1 MRSPPICAGGSS
13 WCTCPSALDARLNRR
28 PLPPVAV
35 PFVTAPTY
43 AVRADLTRLGQLP
56 AHVRDAAPPTLVRL
70 DADAGRM
77 LAHALG
83 ELRAA
88 PDAVRAVDGAVEPE
102 RLTTVAR
109 VLASALERE
118 GDPRVRVHPAG
129 WAFPWLGVHVGSDGA
144 RTVPGPALDAP
155 PEVGALAPDAAAWLA
170 EARAPAALALD
181 ALALALQEDLVVMT
195 RERAG
200 DGGRAAYLN
209 VVAPSGWNPGAHAGS
224 SFARLHEPVPHRAP
238 LDAAAGAL
246 VDALV
251 GRGPFVRHVWSLAPD
266 GALGRHPRRSS
277 APAPAVPPERLWYR
291 VERQTTLPVPE
302 AEAFVF
308 LIRVYAA
315 PLPWVVA
322 DPERRAAL
330 AAAVASMDADLL
342 AYKGLVG
349 RREALLG
356 WLKGS

>member
-1 MRSPPICAGGSS
+1 
-13 WCTCPSALDARLNRR
+13 
-28 PLPPVAV
+28 VAV

-56 AHVRDAAPPTLVRL
+56 AHVRDAGPPTLARL
-70 DADAGRM
+70 DADAGRA

-88 PDAVRAVDGAVEPE
+88 PDAVRAVDTAADPARLSAAAGA
-102 RLTTVAR
+102 
-109 VLASALERE
+109 LAEALERE
-118 GDPRVRVHPAG
+118 GDPRVRADGAG
-129 WAFPWLGVHVGSDGA
+129 RTFPWLGVRVGVDGA
-144 RTVPGPALDAP
+144 LDVHEASADAP
-155 PEVGALAPDAAAWLA
+155 PEVAARAPDAAAWLA
-170 EARAPAALALD
+170 TERADPAGFAAATLALD
-181 ALALALQEDLVVMT
+181 ALALALQEDVVVMT
-195 RERAG
+195 RERPG

-209 VVAPSGWNPGAHAGS
+209 VVAPSGWDPGAQAGA
-224 SFARLHEPVPHRAP
+224 SFARLHAPVPHRAP

-251 GRGPFVRHVWSLAPD
+251 TRGPFVRHVWSLAPD
-266 GALGRHPRRSS
+266 GALGRHPRRS
-277 APAPAVPPERLWYR
+277 APPVAVPPERLWYR

-302 AEAFVF
+302 ADAFVF

-315 PLPWVVA
+315 PLAQVVA
-322 DPERRAAL
+322 DPEPRAAV

-349 RREALLG
+349 RRDALLA
-356 WLKGS
+356 WLTGS

>member
-1 MRSPPICAGGSS
+1 M
-13 WCTCPSALDARLNRR
+13 
-28 PLPPVAV
+28 AV

-43 AVRADLTRLGQLP
+43 AVRPDLTRLGQLP
-56 AHVRDAAPPTLVRL
+56 AHVRDAGPPTLVRL

-77 LAHALG
+77 LAHALA

-88 PDAVRAVDGAVEPE
+88 PDAVRAVDAAADPE

-109 VLASALERE
+109 ALAAACARE
-118 GDPRVRVHPAG
+118 GDPRVRADAAG
-129 WAFPWLGVHVGSDGA
+129 WTFPWLGVRVGIDGA
-144 RTVPGPALDAP
+144 LTVPGPAADAP
-155 PEVGALAPDAAAWLA
+155 PEVAAQASDAAAWLA
-170 EARAPAALALD
+170 EDREPTALALD

-209 VVAPSGWNPGAHAGS
+209 VVAPSGWDPGAHAGS
-224 SFARLHEPVPHRAP
+224 SFARLHEPVPHRAK

-251 GRGPFVRHVWSLAPD
+251 ARGPIHRFVWSLAPD
-266 GALGRHPRRSS
+266 GGLGRHPRRS
-277 APAPAVPPERLWYR
+277 APAVAVPPERLWYR

-302 AEAFVF
+302 VDAFVF

-315 PLPWVVA
+315 PLAQVVA
-322 DPERRAAL
+322 DPECRATV

-356 WLKGS
+356 WLRGS